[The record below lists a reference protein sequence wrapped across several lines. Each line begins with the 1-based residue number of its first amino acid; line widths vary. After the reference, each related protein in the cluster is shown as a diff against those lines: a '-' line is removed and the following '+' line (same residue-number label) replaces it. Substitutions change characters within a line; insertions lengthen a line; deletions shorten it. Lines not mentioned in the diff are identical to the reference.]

1 LGGDSVAT
9 LHLFFLKK
17 KKKKHLGGGFYKEQ
31 ATARPLEAFW
41 IYFMQ

>member
-1 LGGDSVAT
+1 VVTQLQHFTYS
-9 LHLFFLKK
+9 FKK